1 MRRIVACPYC
11 NTQQGVEL
19 IETKERVDFKHDC
32 IDPKCGKNFLVPLN
46 YKKVLL
52 SRTFAVSD
60 AKYKFAIHVKKDH
73 SGVIIPI
80 DLLDYEGRLNSRLD
94 RIEINEEIVD
104 EVDIVVAYIN
114 QPSFGTTFEIARAHT
129 NEIPIYIIDMNRM
142 WANDPW
148 IKHVSTKTFDDIDEC
163 FQYVID
169 KIVSEYNKNV
179 DDVKTFWRNC

>member
-11 NTQQGVEL
+11 NTQQGIEL
-19 IETKERVDFKHDC
+19 IKTKERINIKHEC
-32 IDPKCGKNFLVPLN
+32 IDPKCNRAFFVPMN

-60 AKYKFAIHVKKDH
+60 SKYKFAIHIKNDF
-73 SGVIIPI
+73 SGVIIPV
-80 DLLDYEGRLNSRLD
+80 DLLDCEGRLNTRLD
-94 RIEINEEIVD
+94 RIEINEQIVD

-114 QPSFGTTFEIARAHT
+114 QPSFGTTFEMGRAHINNT
-129 NEIPIYIIDMNRM
+129 PIYVIDANRI

-148 IKHVSTKTFDDIDEC
+148 IKHVSSKTFDDIDEC

-169 KIVSEYNKNV
+169 KIVFEYNKNI
-179 DDVKTFWRNC
+179 DDIKTFWRNY